1 MYQKKLFLNSQ
12 KYGKT
17 HTKTKS
23 NVFQLYQS
31 INKFHHRFETIKN
44 TRRHINVQAIG
55 LLHVKNKE
63 VNT

>member
-17 HTKTKS
+17 HKKTKLD
-23 NVFQLYQS
+23 VFHLYQS

-44 TRRHINVQAIG
+44 TRHINVQAIG